1 MWLADEQWQ
10 KYSLR
15 ARVVGKIYF
24 CMLLC
29 CGKEYLALW
38 MEKWE
43 WLAAGPKTI
52 YFFLSGSLPFFSCML
67 LWLQYLKAK
76 TWLMWFGYDYFLQC
90 GFTFLLCYA
99 GMELYLCCAWMEMY
113 FTRQSSCLF
122 ERAIQNRRRFA
133 GRNGKWEIRRGWDT
147 FLRENSLLQMTPHSI
162 LSHFPSCWIWRLK
175 VNVLTC
181 LGLGFCRG
189 ESVDAEKFR
198 LISHVPQIHP
208 PLLPNFLY

>member
-1 MWLADEQWQ
+1 ML
-10 KYSLR
+10 
-15 ARVVGKIYF
+15 
-24 CMLLC
+24 CMNGDIL
-29 CGKEYLALW
+29 Y
-38 MEKWE
+38 
-43 WLAAGPKTI
+43 
-52 YFFLSGSLPFFSCML
+52 
-67 LWLQYLKAK
+67 KAV
-76 TWLMWFGYDYFLQC
+76 
-90 GFTFLLCYA
+90 
-99 GMELYLCCAWMEMY
+99 
-113 FTRQSSCLF
+113 CLF

-208 PLLPNFLY
+208 PLLPNFLYQHICLCSMFTFLFSFNTGFKAAVKHQNYRQSTIITQNTSEFLLLTTEKLETTILDQQKIPEMTNYNKESW